1 MKSLPVKIAI
11 LAFENVT
18 PSILFGTMDILS
30 LASANWKA
38 FNKKGRDTLF
48 DITIVSSD
56 GKPVLSFNKF
66 PIAVQKSTKAKQFY
80 DLVFIPGFLGDVEA
94 TLNHEKTNIA
104 WLKKQ
109 YEAGARLAAVC
120 NGNFLLAETNLLS
133 GKRATTHWSLVEEF
147 RKKYPKALLQPE
159 KILIDEGSI
168 ISAAGVTAYNN
179 LALYIV
185 KSYGSPELASFCA
198 KVFLVDSGR
207 RIQTPYQ
214 TYSHPKNHGDD
225 TVVKTQEWLE
235 NNFMEP
241 VSLDSLTKFS
251 SLGGRTLSRRF
262 KKATGDTPLVYLQ
275 KLRIENAKLFLESTN
290 DTFNEITWKVGY
302 NDVSSFQKLFKSETG
317 LSPKEYRYKFS
328 LV

>member
-1 MKSLPVKIAI
+1 MKSSPVKIGI

-18 PSILFGTMDILS
+18 PSILFGTLDILS
-30 LASANWKA
+30 LADANWKA
-38 FNKKGRDTLF
+38 FNKKSREALF

-80 DLVFIPGFLGDVEA
+80 DLIFIPGFLGDMQAV
-94 TLNHEKTNIA
+94 LDHERKNIA

-109 YEAGARLAAVC
+109 HEAGTRLAAVC
-120 NGNFLLAETNLLS
+120 NGNFLLAETGLLT
-133 GKRATTHWSLVEEF
+133 GKRATTHWSLIEEF
-147 RKKYPKALLQPE
+147 RKRHPKVLLQPE
-159 KILIDEGSI
+159 KILIDEGSV
-168 ISAAGVTAYNN
+168 ISGAGVTAYNN
-179 LALYIV
+179 LALYLV
-185 KSYGSPELASFCA
+185 KSYGSPELALFCA

-214 TYSHPKNHGDD
+214 AYNLPKNHGDE
-225 TVVKTQEWLE
+225 TIVKTQEWLE

-241 VSLDSLTKFS
+241 VSLESLITLS
-251 SLGGRTLSRRF
+251 RLGARTLSRRF

-275 KLRIENAKLFLESTN
+275 KLRVANAKLFLESTS